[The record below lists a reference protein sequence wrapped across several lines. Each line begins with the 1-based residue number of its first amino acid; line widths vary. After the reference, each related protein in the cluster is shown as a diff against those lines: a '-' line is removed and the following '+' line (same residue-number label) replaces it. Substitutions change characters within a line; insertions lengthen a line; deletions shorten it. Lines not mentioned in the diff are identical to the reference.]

1 MKLELKDPNE
11 RTLTNG
17 SGREALK
24 VKVRVDR

>member
-1 MKLELKDPNE
+1 MKLELKGPNE
-11 RTLTNG
+11 CTLTNG